1 MDEFAAQDA
10 FLFDN
15 IGFFDVGLYVATH
28 DRYVHAVVVSHFHM
42 CPCPPHSPRYCMT
55 GQLNKLAKHY
65 VSYGQVQRTEEEIVA
80 EFKRRMVPI
89 DRTKKKAN

>member
-42 CPCPPHSPRYCMT
+42 CPCPPIRPGT
-55 GQLNKLAKHY
+55 A
-65 VSYGQVQRTEEEIVA
+65 
-80 EFKRRMVPI
+80 
-89 DRTKKKAN
+89 